1 MGSLISHT
9 SMAVDGLCGV
19 GDLVR
24 RRRAD
29 HDTDDGTTLGLELID
44 VTGYDSGVVRQ
55 RYRPAT

>member
-19 GDLVR
+19 GDWFVR
-24 RRRAD
+24 KGH
-29 HDTDDGTTLGLELID
+29 HDTDEGTILGLELID

-55 RYRPAT
+55 RYRPAS